1 MSTSFPF
8 LQDWMENT
16 PQDHP
21 LADLIAE
28 AAGNIPAG
36 SSALAVVMA
45 FENIIEA
52 LEKAKPERRGGVRRD
67 FRKARTFDDLMITR
81 AEMVAGA
88 KLARAG
94 VPFDFGRRNGAT
106 EPDLMLR
113 DMNLAIEVKARRLDG
128 LQDLRDELQAALA
141 DVTPPVLVRL
151 LPDSPPL
158 VIKSATRDEVVAE
171 TLQRVR
177 SRDLGSQTKAIEQ
190 PWSERPRLLLN
201 IGISQGD
208 YLPNGSLVT
217 AFGGFWD
224 AEPGAHLRDVE
235 GEVLAALE
243 DEQKVRQTDT
253 RPTILLFDAAR
264 TGMAWIR
271 SGRTW
276 AQRLAMR
283 LPDTTPFV
291 GAAVMT
297 PKLDD
302 PDVGISLGVRENL
315 SDQDRAAVDELA
327 HRLGLTGV

>member
-16 PQDHP
+16 RQDHP

-28 AAGNIPAG
+28 ATGNTPAG
-36 SSALAVVMA
+36 SSALAVVTA

-113 DMNLAIEVKARRLDG
+113 EMNLAIEVKARRLDG

-177 SRDLGSQTKAIEQ
+177 SRDLGSQSKAIEQ

-271 SGRTW
+271 SGRIW

-302 PDVGISLGVRENL
+302 PDVGISLGMRENL